1 MAKVQFKY
9 GTWAKYSA
17 LSQKDENT
25 LYFITDKN
33 LFFKGSSPFG
43 NVVGAV
49 ATGSGET
56 EGKTITFNAADGTE
70 VSFTVPTAAALA
82 AVKSALAGSL
92 TTHTNVKGTSSV
104 FGHVKL
110 SDSTDST
117 SAASAHIAATPKAV
131 KDALAAAKSY
141 ADGILA
147 ANDAMVF
154 KGTLGDSASNA
165 TVTALPT
172 TYQAGWTYKVVAKGT
187 YAGKVCEVGDLI
199 IAVKDSTSS
208 SVSSN
213 DDWCVVQANI
223 DGAVTAASTLT
234 ADSVVL
240 GAGNKSAKVL
250 ANGSNGQ
257 VLTIGA
263 DGKPEWGDLPTEVS
277 VDNIEG
283 ILPLEHGGTGASDAA
298 GARTNLGLG
307 TAATKASTTSV
318 QQNDG
323 GLPTAGAVYT
333 AIQDA
338 LPEWVELA

>member
-17 LSQKDENT
+17 LSSKDENT

-33 LFFKGSSPFG
+33 LFFKGSTPFG
-43 NVVGAV
+43 NIVSATG
-49 ATGSGET
+49 TGSGET
-56 EGKTITFNAADGTE
+56 EGKIITLNAGDGTA

-82 AVKSALAGSL
+82 AVKSALTTSL
-92 TTHTNVKGTSSV
+92 TNHTSEKGTGSA

-117 SAASAHIAATPKAV
+117 SAASASIAATPKAV

-172 TYQAGWTYKVVAKGT
+172 TYQAGWTYKVVKAGA
-187 YAGKVCEVGDLI
+187 YAGKVCEVGDLV
-199 IAVKDSTSS
+199 IAVKDSSS
-208 SVSSN
+208 STSN
-213 DDWCVVQANI
+213 DDWCVVQTNI

-234 ADSVVL
+234 ANAVML
-240 GAGNKSAKVL
+240 GAGNKSAMAL

-263 DGKPEWGDLPTEVS
+263 DGKPAWAALPTSVS
-277 VDNIEG
+277 AGNITG
-283 ILPLEHGGTGASDAA
+283 ILALAQGGTGASDAA

-307 TAATKASTTSV
+307 SAATMTSTTSV
-318 QQNDG
+318 ASG
-323 GLPTAGAVYT
+323 GAGLPTAGAVYT
-333 AIQDA
+333 AIQNA
-338 LPEWVELA
+338 LPEWVELS